1 MRADLPSLL
10 PLICPVCRHISSR
23 GRELSSL
30 SVDEVLRSL
39 GGEDDGTPEDIEEG
53 ILVCDNPSCRRR
65 YPIIA
70 GIPVVLPDLT
80 SFASKQLLALSCF
93 HEPETLATFAAQ
105 GPDDSALPRMLEYL
119 SIYLDGHF
127 GDYAIPAPDGPEPG
141 CGGTQLWQSLAHC
154 KVHPVERVIELGCGV
169 GRGLHVLAESAELTV
184 GVELN
189 FAALLYARW
198 ILRGE
203 TVRYARRMS
212 GRHYQP
218 ASIHAP
224 PRSPSAVQLI
234 CGDALDPP
242 LAPDSFQ
249 RVVSLN
255 VIDAVQSAPQ
265 HLSVL
270 DGLCVP
276 GGELVIASPFNW
288 QSGIVAEEGRLDAA
302 DPAQMLHGLLQNG
315 HGLSS
320 TYTIDE
326 SRELRWRLRRDARSA
341 VSYFSHY
348 LRAHKRGQAPRPM

>member
-10 PLICPVCRHISSR
+10 PLICPCCRHLSAR
-23 GRELSSL
+23 GRELYSL
-30 SVDEVLRSL
+30 SVGEVLRST

-53 ILVCDNPSCRRR
+53 ILVCDNPSCQRR

-80 SFASKQLLALSCF
+80 GFASKQLLALSCF

-105 GPDDSALPRMLEYL
+105 GPDDAALPRMLEYL
-119 SIYLDGHF
+119 SIYLDAHF

-141 CGGTQLWQSLAHC
+141 CGGTQLWHALSGCNAA
-154 KVHPVERVIELGCGV
+154 PVERAIELGCGV
-169 GRGLHVLAESAELTV
+169 GRGLHILAEGAELTI

-203 TVRYARRMS
+203 TVRYARRTS

-224 PRSPSAVQLI
+224 ARSASAVQLV

-249 RVVSLN
+249 RVASLN
-255 VIDAVQSAPQ
+255 VMDAVQSAHQ
-265 HLSVL
+265 HLSVV

-276 GGELVIASPFNW
+276 GGEVVLSSPFNW
-288 QSGIVAEEGRLDAA
+288 QSGIVAEDGRLDAA
-302 DPAQMLHGLLQNG
+302 DPAQLLHDMLQSGRGLLSG
-315 HGLSS
+315 YAIS
-320 TYTIDE
+320 E
-326 SRELRWRLRRDARSA
+326 SRELRWRLRRDGRSA
-341 VSYFSHY
+341 VSYFTHY
-348 LRAHKRGQAPRPM
+348 LRAHKRGQLPRPT